1 MRSTLLTTPPGT
13 IGYDAAMRRAGLDPG
28 QPDLIR
34 ERYLPRLTG
43 LLRKNSTDFL
53 RPYMKEPCWTWAK
66 GTTKDGW
73 PALSFRYARAGLR
86 SEGRRAS
93 RMHPAEIWL
102 ALVSIP
108 ATLSLEHNRYAAPR
122 CGDRLC
128 VNPAHFKEL
137 TEREYA
143 QWQITAGGPLVVEGG
158 IRVSMYTERE
168 LVEDMA
174 KLEKR
179 IVGLMPK
186 EAARQL
192 IEAGWRPKDI
202 KEATGMSTSWIY
214 KERTRLRQIPNG
226 GDQ

>member
-1 MRSTLLTTPPGT
+1 MRLTLRPTILTAPPGS
-13 IGYDAAMRRAGLDPG
+13 IGYDAAMREAKLDPRLL
-28 QPDLIR
+28 DLVR

-43 LLRKNSTDFL
+43 VLRKNSTDYL
-53 RPYMKEPCWTWAK
+53 RPYMEEPCWQWAR

-108 ATLSLEHNRYAAPR
+108 ATLSLEPARYAAPR

-143 QWQITAGGPLVVEGG
+143 QWQITAGPPLVVEGG

-168 LVEDMA
+168 LVESMA

-179 IVGLMPK
+179 IVGVNPK
-186 EAARQL
+186 DAARKL

-202 KEATGMSTSWIY
+202 KEATGMSLSWIY
-214 KERTRLRQIPNG
+214 KERTKFNA
-226 GDQ
+226 